1 MLLICWQ
8 LEVGDHEDVDA
19 YRSHIINVLQDIIE
33 IITQDIMIH
42 GHE

>member
-8 LEVGDHEDVDA
+8 LELDDSEDVDA
-19 YRSHIINVLQDIIE
+19 YKSQIINVLQDIIE
-33 IITQDIMIH
+33 IITKDIMIH